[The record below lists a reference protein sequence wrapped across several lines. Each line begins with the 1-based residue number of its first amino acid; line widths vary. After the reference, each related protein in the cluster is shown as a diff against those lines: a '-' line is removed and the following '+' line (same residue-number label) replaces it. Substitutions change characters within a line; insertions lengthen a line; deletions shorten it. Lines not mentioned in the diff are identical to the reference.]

1 MHRLLLFGLIIV
13 LVACTPVAAPTRPSL
28 PIATAA
34 PSATPIPS
42 QTAVPSPT
50 PAPSLTPAPVA
61 SATDST
67 REENVADWLTGQ
79 PRFSRFAAAL
89 ERVGWLERLGA
100 MRNVTVLA
108 PTNEAMVAL
117 PVSVVQDPALLT
129 AVLLYH
135 ILPQRVDGL
144 ELGRLGSI
152 ETQQGER
159 LTILGGESDQLKVD
173 GIALPDAPV
182 ALANGLV
189 FMIGEALQPRAAQT
203 LYDVIARD
211 PRLVRLARLIDQA
224 GLKSTFTSSEPR
236 TVFAPTNEAIDAFRA
251 ADAGQL
257 EDPERLRDILL
268 YHVVPGRVTS
278 EDALNLEYNAS
289 LLGEPLECTVVGNRW
304 LVNDAEVML
313 ADIPAANGMIHLISE
328 LLVPTTSTSNYGP

>member
-1 MHRLLLFGLIIV
+1 MHRLLLSGLVIV
-13 LVACTPVAAPTRPSL
+13 LVACAPVATTTRPSL
-28 PIATAA
+28 ATATAA
-34 PSATPIPS
+34 PGATPILSPTAAPS
-42 QTAVPSPT
+42 Q
-50 PAPSLTPAPVA
+50 TPAPVA
-61 SATDST
+61 SATDSA
-67 REENVADWLTGQ
+67 REESVADWLSGQ
-79 PRFSRFAAAL
+79 PRFSRFVAAL
-89 ERVGWLERLGA
+89 ERVGWLERLDA

-108 PTNEAMVAL
+108 PTNEAVEVL
-117 PVSVVQDPALLT
+117 PVSVVQDPELLT

-135 ILPQRVDGL
+135 LIPQRVDGL
-144 ELGRLGSI
+144 ELGQLGSI

-173 GIALPDAPV
+173 GIALPEAPV
-182 ALANGLV
+182 VLANGLV
-189 FMIGEALQPRAAQT
+189 FTIREPLQPRAAQT

-211 PRLVRLARLIDQA
+211 PRLMRLARLIDQA
-224 GLKSTFTSSEPR
+224 GLKSTFTSSEAR

-251 ADAGQL
+251 ANVGQL

-268 YHVVPGRVTS
+268 YHIVPGRVTS

-289 LLGEPLECTVVGNRW
+289 LLGEPLACTVVGNRW

-328 LLVPTTSTSNYGP
+328 LLVPTTSTSTYGRLNP